1 MRIAYIHFWV
11 ICYSFCVQSSQTLIM
26 TVKISCAIYLFV
38 NKARMVGGPY
48 SPIAMSQIYEN
59 KISPIKISQKYE
71 NKISQL

>member
-1 MRIAYIHFWV
+1 
-11 ICYSFCVQSSQTLIM
+11 M